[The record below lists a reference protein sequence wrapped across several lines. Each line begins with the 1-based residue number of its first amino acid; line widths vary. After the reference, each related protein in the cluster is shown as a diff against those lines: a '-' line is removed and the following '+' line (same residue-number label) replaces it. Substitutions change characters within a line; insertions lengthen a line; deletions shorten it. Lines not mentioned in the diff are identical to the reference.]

1 MKDSLVL
8 IVLEKLLNRTV
19 EILKNQKEIIE
30 RLDKK
35 DD

>member
-1 MKDSLVL
+1 MKDGLVL
-8 IVLEKLLNRTV
+8 IILEELLNRSV
-19 EILKNQKEIIE
+19 EILKNQKEIME

>member
-8 IVLEKLLNRTV
+8 IVLEELLNRTV

>member
-8 IVLEKLLNRTV
+8 IILEELLNRSV

-30 RLDKK
+30 KLDKK

>member
-1 MKDSLVL
+1 MKNGLVL
-8 IVLEKLLNRTV
+8 VILEELLNRSV

-30 RLDKK
+30 KLDKK

>member
-1 MKDSLVL
+1 MKDGLVL
-8 IVLEKLLNRTV
+8 IILEDLLNRSV

-30 RLDKK
+30 KLDKK

>member
-1 MKDSLVL
+1 MKDGLVL
-8 IVLEKLLNRTV
+8 VILEELLNRSV

-30 RLDKK
+30 KLDKK